1 MKQGDWFSAEIEGTH
16 CIGQLQLEDETWYLC
31 QNKEDGAKAECKLG
45 WKYSWSVGDVDA
57 KSLRRNN
64 VEDFKIISKEEAKK
78 LGAVPPKFNIKDMP
92 VVIGTF
98 FDYEVKKI
106 KNTYKF
112 GCGEVVVTEKEI
124 KDFLEIKKVN
134 SVKVK
139 NYAKIAV
146 ILNEQGI
153 KDNAATIKTINKL
166 LAAK

>member
-1 MKQGDWFSAEIEGTH
+1 MKQGDWFSAQIDGTD
-16 CIGQLQLEDETWYLC
+16 CIGQLQLEDGTWYLC
-31 QNKEDGAKAECKLG
+31 QNKEHGASAECKLG
-45 WKYSWSVGDVDA
+45 WGCSWAISDGNVE
-57 KSLRRNN
+57 KLRRND
-64 VEDFKIISKEEAKK
+64 VKDFKIISKEEAIK
-78 LGAVPPKFNIKDMP
+78 LGAVPPKFNIKDIP

-124 KDFLEIKKVN
+124 KDFLEIRKGN
-134 SVKVK
+134 SSKLK
-139 NYAKIAV
+139 NYVKIAA

-153 KDNAATIKTINKL
+153 EDNAKTVIAINKL